1 MDVTGKWLL
10 LSSSFG
16 LPIFCNSYK
25 SINYFC
31 DKKLKLG
38 YKNIQLKKEKKV
50 ISAMFLEFI
59 LYNFT
64 EINIYMV

>member
-1 MDVTGKWLL
+1 M
-10 LSSSFG
+10 
-16 LPIFCNSYK
+16 
-25 SINYFC
+25 NYFC

-50 ISAMFLEFI
+50 ISAIFLECI
-59 LYNFT
+59 LYNFA